1 MVIAGDSA
9 HQSPPFLGQGLCAGI
24 RDASSLAWRLARII
38 NGRGDNTL
46 LDSIQMKEK
55 TCFRIY

>member
-38 NGRGDNTL
+38 NGRADNYFT
-46 LDSIQMKEK
+46 
-55 TCFRIY
+55 